1 MAMGWPA
8 PGGRRLAEIADA
20 EIAARFTGFP
30 DPARAGLL
38 RLRALIFEVAEETQ
52 GAGRVVESLKWGEP
66 SYATVPKTGSP
77 LRLGVPRTGGYAIFA
92 HCQTSLISD
101 FRSLFPTDFR
111 YDGNRAVL
119 FQDIE
124 APDTDKLRLLISSAL
139 TYHRRHD

>member
-1 MAMGWPA
+1 MATGWPA

-20 EIAARFTGFP
+20 EIAARFAGFP

-38 RLRALIFEVAEETQ
+38 RLRALIFEVAQETQ
-52 GAGRVVESLKWGEP
+52 GAGR
-66 SYATVPKTGSP
+66 TG
-77 LRLGVPRTGGYAIFA
+77 VYAIFT